1 MVVVALSVLRDTTD
15 DKALP
20 SAITY
25 CMNQANINA
34 ERQRAKRS
42 PESVVGESGMTGSAK
57 FARVVKVALC
67 ATDGAVR
74 IACCLCL
81 NRGILSYGAGEE

>member
-1 MVVVALSVLRDTTD
+1 MSVLRDTTN
-15 DKALP
+15 DKVLP
-20 SAITY
+20 SAMTY

-42 PESVVGESGMTGSAK
+42 AESVVGESGMTGSAEV
-57 FARVVKVALC
+57 ARVVKVVLC